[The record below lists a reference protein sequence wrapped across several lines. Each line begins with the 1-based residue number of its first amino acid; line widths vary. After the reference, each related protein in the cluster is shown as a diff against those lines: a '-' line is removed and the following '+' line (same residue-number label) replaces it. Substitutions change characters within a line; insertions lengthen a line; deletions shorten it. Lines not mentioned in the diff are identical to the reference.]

1 MDKKTF
7 DTVKTILTTHRIY
20 ANSIYYSLSLNGG
33 CYGDIEYYN
42 IDVYSNS
49 PRGSFHSGYATFF
62 CQVAEVAG
70 CHCYFKSVNGVC
82 VCRFS

>member
-7 DTVKTILTTHRIY
+7 DLVKTILTTHRIY
-20 ANSIYYSLSLNGG
+20 ANSIYYSLSLKEHWLGLH
-33 CYGDIEYYN
+33 DYN
-42 IDVYSNS
+42 LIDVYTNS
-49 PRGSFHSGYATFF
+49 ASGSFYDGEASFF

-70 CHCYFKSVNGVC
+70 CHCHFKSMNNVC